1 MKKLF
6 IALAFLIFF
15 NSNSFSQSFT
25 RYNFDGSNKC
35 QGLKFSIKYPSN
47 WTKMDTDSPHIV
59 KKFSI
64 DEKRGLV
71 QMVVYINKS
80 DVTPT
85 QSEIEDL
92 YSKDHFLSIFRVKK
106 VIEYNNQGKVNGER
120 YSYASIQVEDVMNN
134 QTVRSIFRA
143 NSMVWKEYLIQI
155 NFAIFSNDQ
164 SFETMTKMYNDYNGS
179 FKDIMSSLVINANQ

>member
-15 NSNSFSQSFT
+15 NSNSFSQSYTKFD
-25 RYNFDGSNKC
+25 FDGSNKC
-35 QGLKFSIKYPSN
+35 LGLKFSIKYPSK
-47 WTKMDTDSPHIV
+47 WTINDSNSPHIV
-59 KKFSI
+59 KEISI

-71 QMVVYINKS
+71 EMLVYINKY
-80 DVTPT
+80 DIAPT

-106 VIEYNNQGKVNGER
+106 VIEYYNQGNVNGER

-164 SFETMTKMYNDYNGS
+164 SFETMIKMYNDYNSS
-179 FKDIMSSLVINANQ
+179 FKEIMSSLIINANQ